1 MASFDSKFGPA
12 AARVRHR
19 ADPLGASGAGDRNDG
34 RRAGRLRCAMMGA
47 SLGTTHGEL
56 LDASAT
62 GARVLVRRNPEL
74 SAGAEFTME
83 IDPGAGMGGTIRIA
97 CRVVWVRLNADKF
110 ELGVERN
117 MPEPAQ
123 RLLEAVLNP
132 TRTEPSPRWSVVGGP
147 GLMTARMLS
156 TGRAAEFEG
165 VACCN
170 ARSPARRTRTGCSA
184 TDEFGP

>member
-97 CRVVWVRLNADKF
+97 CRVVWVRLNADKKF
-110 ELGVERN
+110 ELGVEFVN
-117 MPEPAQ
+117 MPEPVRK

-132 TRTEPSPRWSVVGGP
+132 TRTESLRRGWSVVGG
-147 GLMTARMLS
+147 L
-156 TGRAAEFEG
+156 G
-165 VACCN
+165 VDDGEEDAVDG
-170 ARSPARRTRTGCSA
+170 AG
-184 TDEFGP
+184 GGV